1 MATPLNDENQA
12 IVIIDN
18 DTGRLSAGIAPPV
31 DEERLHIDLDYAITQ
46 WLAAKL
52 AKSGSKRTRD
62 EYREVLGEYRA
73 ALQFKSLD
81 LDSVERAATRNAQ
94 LLAKTMLKDI
104 AHRYANFR
112 KPEAKKDQAIAPA
125 TRNTRYAIISS
136 FYRFCIRQE
145 WMTYN
150 PIEHIERSKVQ
161 AYAGAHALDSEEVSE
176 RMQAIDRETQ
186 AGKRDYALLAIYL
199 YTGRRLS
206 EVAGLRWQH
215 VRLLQRG
222 RVVSLEFHVK
232 GGEVYHNELPPGV
245 SKALLA
251 WLHDFYGPSLAQLA
265 KDAPLFVS
273 LARGCNRITKQPSYG
288 EALGI
293 QAIADICLKH
303 LGVSKVHTTRHTYTA
318 GMLEAEAS
326 VEEIRRGLGHKSL
339 ATTGRYTDS
348 ISQLKNRR
356 AEKLAELFGIK

>member
-1 MATPLNDENQA
+1 MNDENQA

-18 DTGRLSAGIAPPV
+18 DTGQLSAGIAPPV
-31 DEERLHIDLDYAITQ
+31 EEERLHIDLDYAIEQ

-52 AKSGSKRTRD
+52 GKSGSQRTYGA
-62 EYREVLGEYRA
+62 YRQVIDDYRA
-73 ALQFKSLD
+73 ALQFKGLD
-81 LDSVERAATRNAQ
+81 LDSVERAESRNAQ
-94 LLAKTMLKDI
+94 LLMKTMLKDI
-104 AHRYANFR
+104 ANTYANHSTAIPPR
-112 KPEAKKDQAIAPA
+112 AIAPA

-161 AYAGAHALDSEEVSE
+161 AYAGAHALESEEVSE
-176 RMQAIDRETQ
+176 RMQAIDREMQ

-232 GGEVYHNELPPGV
+232 GGEVYHNELPAGV

-251 WLHDFYGPSLAQLA
+251 WLHDYYGPSLAQLA

-273 LARGCNRITKQPSYG
+273 LARGCNRITKQPNYG
-288 EALGI
+288 EALSI